1 MGVLCFKPLS
11 FCINEPSLY
20 PCNVVGILINV
31 AGELMFL
38 RGGIFLNN
46 PENVD
51 FAWIFF
57 TRNMTS
63 LKMRN
68 DVLTFL

>member
-11 FCINEPSLY
+11 FCINEPLLY

-38 RGGIFLNN
+38 RHGIFLNN

-51 FAWIFF
+51 FVWIFF

-63 LKMRN
+63 IKMRN